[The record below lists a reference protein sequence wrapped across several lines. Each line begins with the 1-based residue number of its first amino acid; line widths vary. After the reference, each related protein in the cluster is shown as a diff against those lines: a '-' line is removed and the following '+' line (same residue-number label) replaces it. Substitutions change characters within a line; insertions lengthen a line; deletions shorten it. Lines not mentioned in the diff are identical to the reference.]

1 MKTAV
6 IIASAGFRNFH
17 FDLLKA
23 PEKVRF
29 IGLFTEQDI
38 VNMPE
43 SQLRRFHQVHV
54 VPCGVKD
61 PSPLLCPLVD
71 LNAARSIIRGLL
83 TETKREDL
91 TVNTQFE
98 YDVLLASQL
107 RSEFGLQGPKYEDI
121 LPFRDKYLMKEKL
134 VAKGV
139 RVPKFGRYEPAR
151 FSRDPAAYFRH
162 ITAEVGL
169 PFVLKPVDSAGADGV
184 HKISSWSDFEALRG
198 DFGRGY
204 EYEEF
209 IQGTMYSVNIISK
222 DRKTVFGGV
231 TEYLVNSFDVQ
242 AGKVNADI
250 NLIDHDPW
258 VARMVRF
265 AESALD
271 ALGWPDGASHLE
283 LFLTDQDELVFLE
296 VAARFKGLA
305 GLAAMERH
313 YGIALTN
320 LSFELETGIESRP
333 YDQEQVYCF
342 DGVLPK
348 RGGVI
353 ERLIEPQAESEYK
366 MTWKVRPGDVTD
378 QTDSLQ
384 ANAGT
389 FLMWN
394 KDYEALYRDFKRLA
408 HYEPIVYRPRA

>member
-6 IIASAGFRNFH
+6 IIATAGFKNFH

-23 PEKVRF
+23 PENVRF
-29 IGLFTEQDI
+29 IGIFTEQDV
-38 VNMPE
+38 VNLPE
-43 SQLRRFHQVHV
+43 SLRRCFHQVHV

-61 PSPLLCPLVD
+61 PSPLVCPLVD
-71 LNAARSIIRGLL
+71 LEAARAIIRGLL
-83 TETKREDL
+83 TETKLEEL
-91 TVNTQFE
+91 SVHTHYE
-98 YDVLLASQL
+98 YTVLLASQL
-107 RSEFGLQGPKYEDI
+107 RSEFGIRGPKYEDI
-121 LPFRDKYLMKEKL
+121 LLFRDKCVMKEKL
-134 VAKGV
+134 LEKGV
-139 RVPKFGRYEPAR
+139 RVPKFGRYAPEL
-151 FSRDPAAYFRH
+151 FSRDTAVYFRQ

-169 PFVLKPVDSAGADGV
+169 PFVLKPTDSGGADGV
-184 HKISSWSDFEALRG
+184 YKITSWSDFDALRG

-222 DRKTVFGGV
+222 DRRTIFGGV

-250 NLIDHDPW
+250 NLIDSDSR

-283 LFLTDQDELVFLE
+283 LFLTAQDELVFLE
-296 VAARFKGLA
+296 VGARFKGLA
-305 GLAAMERH
+305 GLAAMERN
-313 YGIALTN
+313 YGIALVN
-320 LSFELETGIESRP
+320 LSFELETMIESRP
-333 YDQEQVYCF
+333 YEQEQVYCF

-348 RGGVI
+348 KTGVI
-353 ERLIEPQAESEYK
+353 EHLIEPQSESEFAL
-366 MTWKVRPGDVTD
+366 TWKVQPGDVVD
-378 QTDSLQ
+378 QTDSLL

-408 HYEPIVYRPRA
+408 DYQPIAYQPRA